1 MNHPLIKAKSIVKKF
16 TSPIKTTI
24 LNGIDLEICAG
35 ESVAIGGRSGQGKST
50 LLQILGT
57 LDTPSSG
64 NLEILNTPVGRFNA
78 SGLRCKHI
86 GFVFQ
91 AYYLLSDFSALDNVL
106 MAARIARQSISEG
119 SPAYTRAVYLL
130 ESVGLGERLHHST
143 KLLSG
148 GEKQRVA
155 IARALCN
162 NPDIILADEPTG
174 NLDKHT
180 AEDIYSILLK
190 TVEKENK
197 ALVVVTHDPILME
210 RCSKSY
216 TLYQGSLSEG

>member
-1 MNHPLIKAKSIVKKF
+1 MTVPLLQAKKIVKTF
-16 TSPIKTTI
+16 TRPFPITI
-24 LNGIDLEICAG
+24 LNGIDL
-35 ESVAIGGRSGQGKST
+35 SVFPGDSIAIGGRSGQGKST

-57 LDTPSSG
+57 LDTPTEG
-64 NLEILNTPVGRFNA
+64 ELEICSKTANSFNC
-78 SGLRCKHI
+78 SNLRRSHL

-106 MAARIARQSISEG
+106 MAARIARQSVSPG
-119 SPAYTRAVYLL
+119 SPAYQRAVSLL
-130 ESVGLGERLHHST
+130 ERVGLGERMHHST

-162 NPDIILADEPTG
+162 DPDIILADEPTG

-180 AEDIYSILLK
+180 AEGIYSILLDIA
-190 TVEKENK
+190 EKENK
-197 ALVVVTHDPILME
+197 ALVVVTHDPSLME
-210 RCSKSY
+210 RCSKRY
-216 TLYQGSLSEG
+216 TLSQGLLS